1 MNTPSTFAD
10 VIKKNRWVLI
20 AILMLPVIGMV
31 VAIPLILWRT
41 PGSAGVAIPIIL
53 FLILQYTL
61 LVVWISKKMN
71 QITAS

>member
-1 MNTPSTFAD
+1 MDAPSTFAD
-10 VIKKNRWVLI
+10 VIKKNRWALL

-41 PGSAGVAIPIIL
+41 PESAGVAIPIIL
-53 FLILQYTL
+53 FLIIQYTL
-61 LVVWISKKMN
+61 LVVWISRKMN